1 MAFKMNRAGFHHGN
15 GTGSFRKIEE
25 AAAYKKVNRLANQS
39 DTAAARLAEK
49 KARLEA
55 KLANSTNEKQKAR
68 LQNRISNV
76 SNKASEKT
84 QQAENL
90 RSGKKRRAG
99 IEKSRS
105 RNLGAGKLDTDKTF
119 NESGRKVKVDR
130 TLTNNK
136 GDIIR
141 GTSKTK
147 TGEGINTTV
156 DKTITKSDGTEVVKK
171 IGGERVNEPVT
182 EPTKELSF
190 GEAFKQA
197 RSSGKKEFTWK
208 GKKYHTGTKD
218 EADAKSKAEQE
229 AAAKAKAEAEAAAKA
244 KAEAEA
250 NANASNNNPL
260 VNTNTVTPDV
270 VQTSGGG
277 INTRTNMPTSYG
289 YGKF

>member
-1 MAFKMNRAGFHHGN
+1 MAFKMNSSSFTFGD
-15 GTGSFRKIEE
+15 GTGYSPL
-25 AAAYKKVNRLANQS
+25 AKKDKLASQS
-39 DTAAARLAEK
+39 ESAAARLAEK

-90 RSGKKRRAG
+90 RGGKKRRAG

-105 RNLGAGKLDTDKTF
+105 RNVGAGKLDTDKTF

-147 TGEGINTTV
+147 TGTGTNKTV
-156 DKTITKSDGTEVVKK
+156 DKTITKSDGTQIVKK
-171 IGGERVNEPVT
+171 KDGVRVNEPV
-182 EPTKELSF
+182 EATKELSF
-190 GEAFKQA
+190 GEAFKQNKA
-197 RSSGKKEFTWK
+197 AGKKEFTWK

-229 AAAKAKAEAEAAAKA
+229 AAAKAEAEAAAAKA
-244 KAEAEA
+244 KAEA
-250 NANASNNNPL
+250 NASNNNPI

>member
-1 MAFKMNRAGFHHGN
+1 MAFKMNSSSFTFGD
-15 GTGSFRKIEE
+15 GTGYSPL
-25 AAAYKKVNRLANQS
+25 AKKDKLASQS
-39 DTAAARLAEK
+39 ESAAARLAEK

-90 RSGKKRRAG
+90 RGGKKRRAG

-105 RNLGAGKLDTDKTF
+105 RNVGAGKLDTDKTF

-147 TGEGINTTV
+147 EGKGTNKTV
-156 DKTITKSDGTEVVKK
+156 DKTITKSDGTQIVKK
-171 IGGERVNEPVT
+171 KDGVRVNEPV
-182 EPTKELSF
+182 EATKELSF
-190 GEAFKQA
+190 GEAFKQNKA
-197 RSSGKKEFTWK
+197 AGKKEFTWK

-229 AAAKAKAEAEAAAKA
+229 AAAKAEAEAAAAKA
-244 KAEAEA
+244 KAE
-250 NANASNNNPL
+250 ANASNNNPL